1 MSPAYFTIA
10 VVAVLGLTVLLAWA
24 LRGGGRSQPHE
35 PLGMATLERS
45 TQHLSNMPQIQ
56 RAMDTAD
63 LEYVRSVA
71 GTAIHR
77 RVRRERRRVTLL
89 FLSAVRRD
97 FDQSLRL
104 ARIVA
109 VLSPEVSGTH
119 EYERLRLS
127 IVFRARYQMVRT
139 FLILGGVEMPQVVA
153 LGQMAAS
160 LAIRLEQEMAKL
172 GERAALAAELAM
184 RSER

>member
-1 MSPAYFTIA
+1 MSPAYFIIA
-10 VVAVLGLTVLLAWA
+10 VATVLGLTVLLAWA
-24 LRGGGRSQPHE
+24 LRGAGRREPHE
-35 PLGMATLERS
+35 PLGIASLERS
-45 TQHLSNMPQIQ
+45 TRHLSNMPQIQ

-63 LEYVRSVA
+63 LEYVRSA
-71 GTAIHR
+71 GGAPMLS

-89 FLSAVRRD
+89 FLAAVRRD
-97 FDQSLRL
+97 FEQYLRL

-127 IVFRARYQMVRT
+127 IVFRVRYELVRI
-139 FLILGGVEMPQVVA
+139 FLILGGVEMPQVAA
-153 LGQMAAS
+153 LGQMAAT
-160 LAIRLEQEMAKL
+160 LAIQLEQEMAKL
-172 GERAALAAELAM
+172 GERAALAADLAM